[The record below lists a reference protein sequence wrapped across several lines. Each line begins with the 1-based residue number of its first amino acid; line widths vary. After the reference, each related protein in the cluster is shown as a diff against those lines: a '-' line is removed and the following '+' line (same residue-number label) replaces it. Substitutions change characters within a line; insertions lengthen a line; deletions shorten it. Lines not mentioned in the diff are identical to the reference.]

1 MRTVAIVGVGLIGGS
16 FGMALRKAGYPGAI
30 LGVSSPGTI
39 ENAVRCGAIDRG
51 VSLEEAAVVA
61 DLVFLAQPIYGII
74 ATIEKLAPML
84 GRYTL
89 VTDAGSTKQAITA
102 AALQHL
108 SAEQFLGGHP
118 MAGGEKRGVEAG
130 RADLFEGRRWIL
142 DVNTANQDHSTTR
155 VLRKWIAEF
164 GAREVVMDAATHDRL
179 VAWASHLPQLASTAL
194 ASAIQDCMPQAQAV
208 AGPGLMDMTRLA
220 LSSWDLWNDILET
233 NAPEV
238 AGALDGYIA
247 KLQALRADMGREF
260 ANGSGF
266 AKSLRGETK

>member
-16 FGMALRKAGYPGAI
+16 FGLALRKAGFPGSI

-39 ENAVRCGAIDRG
+39 ESAIRCGAVDRG
-51 VSLEEAAVVA
+51 ASLEEAAGAA

-74 ATIEKLAPML
+74 ATLEKLKPLL
-84 GRYTL
+84 GKYTRG
-89 VTDAGSTKQAITA
+89 TDAGSTKPAISEAARANLQAD
-102 AALQHL
+102 
-108 SAEQFLGGHP
+108 QFLGGHP

-130 RADLFEGRRWIL
+130 RAELFAGRRWIL
-142 DVNTANQDHSTTR
+142 DVNSANQDHPTTR

-164 GAREVVMDAATHDRL
+164 GAQEVVMDAATHDRL

-194 ASAIQDCMPQAQAV
+194 ASAIQDCMPAAQAV

-233 NAPEV
+233 NKPEV
-238 AGALDGYIA
+238 AAALDGYIA
-247 KLQALRADMGREF
+247 KLQALRADMAREF
-260 ANGSGF
+260 ENGSGF
-266 AKSLRGETK
+266 AAGLRK

>member
-16 FGMALRKAGYPGAI
+16 FGLALRQAGFPGSI

-39 ENAVRCGAIDRG
+39 EGAIRCGAIDQG
-51 VSLEEAAVVA
+51 VSLEEAAGTA

-74 ATIEKLAPML
+74 ATIEKLKPIL
-84 GRYTL
+84 GRHTL
-89 VTDAGSTKQAITA
+89 VTDAGSTKQVITEA
-102 AALQHL
+102 ARAFLP
-108 SAEQFLGGHP
+108 AGNFLGGHP

-130 RADLFEGRRWIL
+130 RADLFQGRRWIL
-142 DVNTANQDHSTTR
+142 DVNEANADNSTTR

-164 GAREVVMDAATHDRL
+164 GANEVVMDAATHDRL

-194 ASAIQDCMPQAQAV
+194 ASAIQDSMPNARAV
-208 AGPGLMDMTRLA
+208 AGPGLLDMTRLA

-233 NAPEV
+233 NKPEV
-238 AGALDGYIA
+238 AAALDGYIA
-247 KLQALRADMGREF
+247 KLQALRSDMGREF

-266 AKSLRGETK
+266 AAELRK